1 ILALFAS
8 ERTQSTLFGVTIQA
22 SWYQSLN
29 PIFIFILTPV
39 FVTIDL
45 PEKTEMNLY
54 SALTEEQKTVYLA
67 YLRQMREEI
76 TSMDSE
82 AFK

>member
-1 ILALFAS
+1 MI
-8 ERTQSTLFGVTIQA
+8 R
-22 SWYQSLN
+22 
-29 PIFIFILTPV
+29 PFILRRDKQTV
-39 FVTIDL
+39 LKDL

-82 AFK
+82 AFKKTGSGYLLV